1 MWAGITNLG
10 GGGEREVV
18 GLERRGFGEM
28 ELVRVGGEGCIWE
41 GDLERGVRR
50 MGARA
55 VKSWFLW

>member
-1 MWAGITNLG
+1 M
-10 GGGEREVV
+10 E

-41 GDLERGVRR
+41 GDLERGIRR